1 MDPSV
6 FDGVTGQILKDVSEL
21 DMLLI
26 QKGASRCSLLLG
38 HWVTGPV
45 IFIELSC
52 RMPAEIWS
60 KSFGVSLLS
69 LWSVCGLPILPII
82 MTLVSLGALCGLPV
96 FSHTHGSGHSVVFL
110 RAPYGLF
117 VVSTWSLCGLP
128 LFVPFVMHFLRQQ
141 HEMGS
146 LFTSPWSLLAMGLQG
161 CEARVLTLPLPPAL
175 IRFRMP

>member
-6 FDGVTGQILKDVSEL
+6 FDGVTGKSLKDVSEL

-69 LWSVCGLPILPII
+69 LWSVCGLPILPIRHDI
-82 MTLVSLGALCGLPV
+82 GLSWGSLWSPCFLPYTWQWPLCGFPAGSIWPLCGLYMV
-96 FSHTHGSGHSVVFL
+96 SLWSSSLRSVCD
-110 RAPYGLF
+110 A
-117 VVSTWSLCGLP
+117 
-128 LFVPFVMHFLRQQ
+128 
-141 HEMGS
+141 
-146 LFTSPWSLLAMGLQG
+146 
-161 CEARVLTLPLPPAL
+161 LPPPAARDGIL
-175 IRFRMP
+175 VHVSLVSPSYGATGL